1 MQGTLFWI
9 TGKASLIEQ
18 SIQKNGKFL
27 RFFEIWTTGE
37 NQSVF
42 TNWTWPRKGVLPINE
57 KASSVPRDQNRSSCC
72 PGAAI
77 DCSSALERSW
87 TALIQMPE

>member
-27 RFFEIWTTGE
+27 RFFEIWTTG
-37 NQSVF
+37 QKPKRLYQLDLATQRGF
-42 TNWTWPRKGVLPINE
+42 TN
-57 KASSVPRDQNRSSCC
+57 
-72 PGAAI
+72 
-77 DCSSALERSW
+77 
-87 TALIQMPE
+87 